1 MGLWLIFSMFIQ
13 MVKYNLL
20 TESPALLSFF
30 KVHCLKFRSFV
41 VSSEITQCE
50 SSNFV
55 LFEVALAIL
64 SPLNF

>member
-20 TESPALLSFF
+20 TESPALFSFF

-41 VSSEITQCE
+41 VSSEI
-50 SSNFV
+50 
-55 LFEVALAIL
+55 I
-64 SPLNF
+64 